1 MVGST
6 ESAAA
11 QVAGKR
17 SDAAMIR
24 VAALV
29 IAVVPISLL
38 AVASVL
44 EPNSKGLGTHQQLGL
59 PPCSMR
65 VLFGLR
71 CPGCGMTTSWAYFTR
86 GQFVSSAQVS
96 SGGFLLAIFSVLVGF
111 LALRT
116 FWSGQLPTFRT
127 QRQVTVTLVVIG
139 VVTMLDWAMRL
150 IG

>member
-1 MVGST
+1 MVRI
-6 ESAAA
+6 AAF
-11 QVAGKR
+11 
-17 SDAAMIR
+17 
-24 VAALV
+24 V

-38 AVASVL
+38 GVANVL

-71 CPGCGMTTSWAYFTR
+71 CPGCGMTTSWSYFTR
-86 GQFVSSAQVS
+86 GQFVSSAQVN
-96 SGGFLLAIFSVLVGF
+96 SGGFLLAIFSILVAF

-116 FWSGQLPTFRT
+116 FWSARLPTLRA

-139 VVTMLDWAMRL
+139 VVTMMDWVMRL